1 MSNFMKTK
9 AIKIPVKQLK
19 QLASLSAIMLL
30 LLMAQN
36 KVIAGDV
43 DNRAAGAYEML
54 GALTTEE
61 ISAASNL
68 SVAGNTLFSFS
79 IPQNEYVRFSVF
91 DVCGKELAIL
101 INEHKRA
108 GNFSADL
115 NKANLTKGTYYYRLV
130 VGRYREIRRLDI
142 IK

>member
-1 MSNFMKTK
+1 MKS
-9 AIKIPVKQLK
+9 IRSQIPVIKQLK
-19 QLASLSAIMLL
+19 AVLSVMLL
-30 LLMAQN
+30 FLLAQST
-36 KVIAGDV
+36 VLAGDI

-79 IPQNEYVRFSVF
+79 IPQKEYVRFSVF
-91 DVCGKELAIL
+91 DVYGKEIAVL
-101 INEHKRA
+101 INDFKRA
-108 GNFSADL
+108 GDFSADL
-115 NKANLTKGTYYYRLV
+115 NKAKLTKGTYYYRLV
-130 VGRYREIRRLDI
+130 VGKFREIRKLDI

>member
-1 MSNFMKTK
+1 MKTK

-19 QLASLSAIMLL
+19 KLAGVSAIMLL
-30 LLMAQN
+30 LLIAQN
-36 KVIAGDV
+36 TVLAGDV
-43 DNRAAGAYEML
+43 DNRASGAYEML

-91 DVCGKELAIL
+91 DVYGKEISVL
-101 INEHKRA
+101 INDFKRA
-108 GNFSADL
+108 GDFSADL
-115 NKANLTKGTYYYRLV
+115 NKAKLTKGTYYYRLV
-130 VGRYREIRRLDI
+130 VGRYREIRRLEI

>member
-1 MSNFMKTK
+1 MKS
-9 AIKIPVKQLK
+9 IRSQIPVIKQLK
-19 QLASLSAIMLL
+19 AVLSVMLL
-30 LLMAQN
+30 FLLAQST
-36 KVIAGDV
+36 VLAGDI

-79 IPQNEYVRFSVF
+79 IPQKEYVRFSVF
-91 DVCGKELAIL
+91 DVYGKEIVVL
-101 INEHKRA
+101 INDFKRA
-108 GNFSADL
+108 GDFSADL
-115 NKANLTKGTYYYRLV
+115 NKAKLTKGTYYYRLV
-130 VGRYREIRRLDI
+130 VGKFREIRKLDI

>member
-19 QLASLSAIMLL
+19 KLAGVSAIMLL
-30 LLMAQN
+30 LLIAQN
-36 KVIAGDV
+36 TVLAGDV
-43 DNRAAGAYEML
+43 DNRAAGAYELL
-54 GALTTEE
+54 GALTGEE

-91 DVCGKELAIL
+91 DVYGKEIAVL

-115 NKANLTKGTYYYRLV
+115 NKANLTPGVYYYRLV
-130 VGRYREIRRLDI
+130 VGKYREIRRLDI
-142 IK
+142 VK

>member
-1 MSNFMKTK
+1 MK
-9 AIKIPVKQLK
+9 ANRSQIPVIKQLK
-19 QLASLSAIMLL
+19 AVLSVMLL
-30 LLMAQN
+30 FLLAESS
-36 KVIAGDV
+36 VLAGDF

-79 IPQNEYVRFSVF
+79 IPQKEYVRFSVF
-91 DVCGKELAIL
+91 DVYGKEIAVL
-101 INEHKRA
+101 INDFKRA
-108 GNFSADL
+108 GDFSADL
-115 NKANLTKGTYYYRLV
+115 NKAKLTKGTYYYRLV